1 MQVFFLFFCTFFRTI
16 QEPRIFRVCTHFFVS
31 SHFCFFSFLF
41 LLYIIVT
48 FSVSV
53 LKKHFALRIL
63 FILLSKRKSTTSAHV
78 VLFLFGMSLR
88 GFPRC
93 IAVCYYIQSWGM
105 LLRRGSIYIN
115 WSLPSQDRSWGKQS
129 ATA

>member
-1 MQVFFLFFCTFFRTI
+1 MKKITKQPTEYGKEKTQHRCAVF
-16 QEPRIFRVCTHFFVS
+16 
-31 SHFCFFSFLF
+31 
-41 LLYIIVT
+41 
-48 FSVSV
+48 
-53 LKKHFALRIL
+53 
-63 FILLSKRKSTTSAHV
+63 
-78 VLFLFGMSLR
+78 FLFGMSLR

-115 WSLPSQDRSWGKQS
+115 WSLPLQDCSWGKQS